1 MRTVSIVC
9 HAPRITHHTEF
20 QRHTIR
26 STSLSSFRIDLDF
39 SIDIVRHFCAIG
51 KHCTLSYM
59 ANIIIILPRLHQRFD
74 GATGWGIHRRGQLAR
89 SRRSAISEEEE
100 AANPDQHR
108 EGRAS
113 EKAETACT
121 HCGLALQDSAQGSGD
136 NHMGVPV
143 PCPHGR
149 LCTSVACWNER
160 IAARKGIQTRGPAS
174 CAAARGRGEDD
185 PPTGRSLLG
194 ACQ

>member
-59 ANIIIILPRLHQRFD
+59 ANIIILPRLHQRFD

-108 EGRAS
+108 AGREREEAGRGRRQRQHVRTADWLWKTRQTGQETVTSGYLSRAPTEG
-113 EKAETACT
+113 
-121 HCGLALQDSAQGSGD
+121 
-136 NHMGVPV
+136 
-143 PCPHGR
+143 

-160 IAARKGIQTRGPAS
+160 IALREGIQT
-174 CAAARGRGEDD
+174 
-185 PPTGRSLLG
+185 
-194 ACQ
+194 